1 MVGSSKASRCR
12 ACPETGNAD
21 RDGARSSPVPGL
33 RVDAAAAQA
42 VQSAKRTARDG
53 NAGRVRTFQGS
64 LLTKSGRGRGARSKG
79 CVSVH
84 MGLLRNR
91 SQAQKAAGVK
101 PALLPPFVRMHPQT
115 RLRSNPRTRL
125 RSNRPLSKSEVNG
138 SRLVSNCISPS
149 RDPQGRCS
157 CAAPSCFS
165 FCCHVHCRCR
175 AQQAPPRFLFMA
187 RSTRS
192 TTECAPSRLPH
203 PPMVLS
209 RPPAI
214 YQAYGIQGNRPNS
227 DSLATTQEAR
237 W

>member
-1 MVGSSKASRCR
+1 MEGVTRIPHIGIGGGVQQSVTVSRV
-12 ACPETGNAD
+12 PGTGNAG

-42 VQSAKRTARDG
+42 VQSAERTACDG

-64 LLTKSGRGRGARSKG
+64 LLTKSGRGRGARSWG

-84 MGLLRNR
+84 MGLVRIR
-91 SQAQKAAGVK
+91 SQAQKAAGV
-101 PALLPPFVRMHPQT
+101 
-115 RLRSNPRTRL
+115 RTRL

-138 SRLVSNCISPS
+138 SRLISNCISPS

-165 FCCHVHCRCR
+165 FCSHGHCRRR

-203 PPMVLS
+203 PPIVLS